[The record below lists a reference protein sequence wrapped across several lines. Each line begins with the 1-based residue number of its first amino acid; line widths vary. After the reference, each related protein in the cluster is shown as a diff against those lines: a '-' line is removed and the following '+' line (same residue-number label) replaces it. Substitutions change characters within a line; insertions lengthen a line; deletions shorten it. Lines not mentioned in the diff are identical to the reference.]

1 VLTLSVPID
10 PKEGFNDATQE
21 FVIVATEFV
30 TLELEHSLVS
40 LSKWESFFKKPFL
53 DSEDKTREEIMWYVH
68 AMCLTPN
75 VAPEVLDNLSQ
86 NNVDQLNAYIEDKM
100 TATWFN
106 DANSKPTAQKVT
118 AELIYYWM
126 IHLNIPFECQYW
138 HLNRL
143 LTLVKVCNK
152 MQEPHKPMSKAE
164 LHARNKKLNE
174 ERRKELGTRG

>member
-10 PKEGFNDATQE
+10 PVEAYNEATEE
-21 FVIVATEFV
+21 FVIVATKYF

-53 DSEDKTREEIMWYVH
+53 GKEDKTAEEIIWYVK
-68 AMCLTPN
+68 AMTLTPN
-75 VAPEVLDNLSQ
+75 VAPELYQNFSQ
-86 NNVDQLNAYIEDKM
+86 ANVDQINAYIEDTM
-100 TATWFN
+100 TATFFSE
-106 DANSKPTAQKVT
+106 SKSPPSLQIIT

-126 IHLNIPFECQYW
+126 ITLNIPFECQNW

-152 MQEPHKPMSKAE
+152 MNAPPTKMSQAE
-164 LHARNKKLNE
+164 LAARNRELNE
-174 ERRKELGTRG
+174 QRRKQLGTTG